1 MKRSSAHLHRLLTF
15 FLCALLALS
24 ATGCNFL
31 PVEEEELA
39 PPLMK
44 PATIEY
50 KTEPA
55 KRGTLIQQLRLTAG
69 FYPENQE
76 TLTFSQGGRLKE
88 KHVRLGA
95 FVEEGDLLV
104 ELDSSNLEFQIALQT
119 LELEKSKLTLSQLR
133 ASQADS
139 YARRRAQY
147 DIEQQELRLQ
157 NLQEQLE
164 ATRLVA
170 PFAGEVTYIISTSVG
185 ENVNAY
191 QIVTRIADL
200 TELVLVTT
208 NDKASELPIGAEVE
222 VEYQKKL
229 LKGEVVANPST
240 LFNDPDERLRSAA
253 IIKMEDGLPDD
264 AKLGS
269 SAYINYVQD
278 VREDVIMLPRR
289 QINLMSGRRYVNVLE
304 DGVRVEKDVEIG
316 LMTDTEAE
324 IVKGLDEGDLI
335 IVN

>member
-95 FVEEGDLLV
+95 FVEEVTCWLNWIHPIWNFRLP
-104 ELDSSNLEFQIALQT
+104 S
-119 LELEKSKLTLSQLR
+119 
-133 ASQADS
+133 
-139 YARRRAQY
+139 RRW
-147 DIEQQELRLQ
+147 
-157 NLQEQLE
+157 
-164 ATRLVA
+164 
-170 PFAGEVTYIISTSVG
+170 SWK
-185 ENVNAY
+185 
-191 QIVTRIADL
+191 
-200 TELVLVTT
+200 
-208 NDKASELPIGAEVE
+208 KA
-222 VEYQKKL
+222 
-229 LKGEVVANPST
+229 N
-240 LFNDPDERLRSAA
+240 
-253 IIKMEDGLPDD
+253 
-264 AKLGS
+264 
-269 SAYINYVQD
+269 
-278 VREDVIMLPRR
+278 
-289 QINLMSGRRYVNVLE
+289 
-304 DGVRVEKDVEIG
+304 
-316 LMTDTEAE
+316 
-324 IVKGLDEGDLI
+324 
-335 IVN
+335 